1 MTRISKGWATQF
13 VAPREKLDARAPME
27 LPDMRRRVVYIASL
41 GHSGSTLL
49 DLILGTHSSVVGL
62 GEVGRAVEA
71 TATTD
76 AAQSHGTVCSCGYLA
91 DDCRFWGKLLPR
103 IEAEPVASYA
113 RRYRILLDAFGEA
126 FGPET
131 ILVDSSKYLG
141 RLATL
146 KDLDGI
152 DLRVLFLVRDVRSFT
167 TSEIDTMGRR
177 QAVGRDGRRRGPFE
191 TFRRWHVENCK
202 TERFLVANRMPFF
215 RLGYEELC
223 LAPERILPR
232 ICEFLDIDYE
242 AAMLVPERSTS
253 HVIRGNRMRHD
264 SRRRVV
270 SYDPRWLVRRE
281 WVLPALLCRRI
292 MRFNRD
298 QVYSNGL
305 VEDWSR

>member
-1 MTRISKGWATQF
+1 
-13 VAPREKLDARAPME
+13 
-27 LPDMRRRVVYIASL
+27 MRRRVVYIASL

-49 DLILGTHSSVVGL
+49 DLILGTHSSVVGV

-76 AAQSHGTVCSCGYLA
+76 AAPSHGTVCSCGYSA
-91 DDCRFWGKLLPR
+91 VDCRFWGRLLPR
-103 IEAEPVASYA
+103 IESEPGASYA
-113 RRYRILLDAFGEA
+113 RRYQILLDAFGEA

-177 QAVGRDGRRRGPFE
+177 QAVGRDGRRWGPFA
-191 TFRRWHVENCK
+191 TFRRWHAENHK

-223 LAPERILPR
+223 LAPERIVPR
-232 ICEFLDIDYE
+232 ICEFLDIGYE
-242 AAMLVPERSTS
+242 PVMLAPERSTS

-281 WVLPALLCRRI
+281 WVMPSLLCRRI
-292 MRFNRD
+292 MRFNRE